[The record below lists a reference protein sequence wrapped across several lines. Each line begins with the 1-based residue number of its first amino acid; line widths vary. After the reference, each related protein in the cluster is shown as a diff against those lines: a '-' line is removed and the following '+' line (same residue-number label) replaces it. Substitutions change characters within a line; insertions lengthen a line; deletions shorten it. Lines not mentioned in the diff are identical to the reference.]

1 MKDADVR
8 NEIIATNSA
17 DAAPQPNAI
26 NRRDLLVGTA
36 GVVALTS
43 AIAAQSA
50 AAAQA
55 PASPAPAGPAAAQRP
70 VGPERPVGPLR
81 PAGPPAGGRGAI
93 VPAGS
98 VTFNTVITKLKEG
111 KQIFSNTIMQ
121 PDLEAA
127 KKACEGQDFI
137 WIEMQHSRLTW
148 REAED
153 LIRVIAQAGC
163 IPFVRVPSA
172 NAGDIQK
179 ATDSGALGIIIP
191 MVDTIEE
198 ARRAVMYAKWPIG
211 SRDNPNTK
219 PWGHRSSGGGQFN
232 QLWGPAYQSNAN
244 NNILVMIQI
253 ENPQGVGLIDTILEE
268 VAGIDIVMVASN
280 DFGWQ
285 AGDRDGDESYNA
297 REKLVREA
305 VLKHGKILSGPSSWQ
320 NRPGYRLFQGRRN
333 AANTGYD
340 ATGNRVE

>member
-1 MKDADVR
+1 MKNTDVG
-8 NEIIATNSA
+8 NENIAT
-17 DAAPQPNAI
+17 APAPLPNAI
-26 NRRDLLVGTA
+26 NRRELLVGTV
-36 GVVALTS
+36 GVIALTS
-43 AIAAQSA
+43 AITAQTS

-55 PASPAPAGPAAAQRP
+55 PAQAPAGPP
-70 VGPERPVGPLR
+70 
-81 PAGPPAGGRGAI
+81 GGRGPI
-93 VPAGS
+93 IPAGS

-148 REAED
+148 RETED

-163 IPFVRVPSA
+163 IPFVRVPNA
-172 NAGDIQK
+172 NKGDIQK
-179 ATDSGALGIIIP
+179 ATDAGALGIIIP

-198 ARRAVMYAKWPIG
+198 ARNAVLFAKWPIG

-219 PWGHRSSGGGQFN
+219 PWGHRSSGGGQFT

-244 NNILVMIQI
+244 NNILIMIQI

-268 VAGIDIVMVASN
+268 VPGIDIVMVASN

-297 REKLVREA
+297 REKIVREA

-320 NRPGYRLFQGRRN
+320 NRPGYRLFQGRRS
-333 AANTGYD
+333 ATNTGYD
-340 ATGNRVE
+340 STGNRTE

>member
-1 MKDADVR
+1 MKDTDVG
-8 NEIIATNSA
+8 NEIIATGSP
-17 DAAPQPNAI
+17 DPVPQPNAI

-36 GVVALTS
+36 GVVALAS
-43 AIAAQSA
+43 AITAQTS

-55 PASPAPAGPAAAQRP
+55 PPPAPPGPGAGQRP
-70 VGPERPVGPLR
+70 PG
-81 PAGPPAGGRGAI
+81 GPPGGGGRGAI

-127 KKACEGQDFI
+127 KAACEGQDFI

-148 REAED
+148 RETED

-172 NAGDIQK
+172 NKGDIQR
-179 ATDSGALGIIIP
+179 ATDAGALGIIVP
-191 MVDTIEE
+191 MVDTVEE
-198 ARRAVMYAKWPIG
+198 ARNAVMFAKWPIG

-232 QLWGPAYQSNAN
+232 QLWGPAYQTNAN
-244 NNILVMIQI
+244 NNILIMIQI
-253 ENPQGVGLIDTILEE
+253 ENPQGVGMIDTILEE
-268 VAGIDIVMVASN
+268 VPGIDIVMVASN

-297 REKLVREA
+297 REKIVREA
-305 VLKHGKILSGPSSWQ
+305 VLKHGKILSGPSNWQ
-320 NRPGYRLFQGRRN
+320 TRPGYRLFQGRRS
-333 AANTGYD
+333 ATNTGYD
-340 ATGNRVE
+340 ASGNRIE

>member
-1 MKDADVR
+1 MKDTDVG
-8 NEIIATNSA
+8 NENIAT
-17 DAAPQPNAI
+17 DFPGPVPQPNAI
-26 NRRDLLVGTA
+26 KRRDVLVGTA
-36 GVVALTS
+36 GVMALTA
-43 AIAAQSA
+43 AITAQTS

-55 PASPAPAGPAAAQRP
+55 PSSPAPVPTGPGAAPRP
-70 VGPERPVGPLR
+70 
-81 PAGPPAGGRGAI
+81 GPPGSGRGAI

-111 KQIFSNTIMQ
+111 RQIFSNTILQ

-179 ATDSGALGIIIP
+179 ATDAGALGIIIP

-219 PWGHRSSGGGQFN
+219 PWGHRSSGGGQFT

-244 NNILVMIQI
+244 NNILIMLQI

-268 VAGIDIVMVASN
+268 VPGIDIVMVASN

-333 AANTGYD
+333 ASNTGYD

>member
-1 MKDADVR
+1 MKDTDVG
-8 NEIIATNSA
+8 NEIVATAPSER
-17 DAAPQPNAI
+17 AAQSNAI
-26 NRRDLLVGTA
+26 NRRELLVGTA
-36 GVVALTS
+36 GVAALTA
-43 AIAAQSA
+43 AIIAPTS

-55 PASPAPAGPAAAQRP
+55 PASSAAVPPAPGAAP
-70 VGPERPVGPLR
+70 R
-81 PAGPPAGGRGAI
+81 PAGPPVGGRGPV
-93 VPAGS
+93 VPAGT
-98 VTFNTVITKLKEG
+98 VTFNTVITKLAQG
-111 KQIFSNTIMQ
+111 KQIFSNTILQ
-121 PDLEAA
+121 PDLDAA

-163 IPFVRVPSA
+163 IPFVRVSSA
-172 NAGDIQK
+172 NRGDIQK
-179 ATDSGALGIIIP
+179 ATDAGALGVIIP

-198 ARRAVMYAKWPIG
+198 ARNAVLYAKWPIG

-219 PWGHRSSGGGQFN
+219 PWGHRSSGGGQFT

-244 NNILVMIQI
+244 NNILIMIQI
-253 ENPQGVGLIDTILEE
+253 ENPQGVGMIDTILEE
-268 VAGIDIVMVASN
+268 VPGIDIVMVASN

-305 VLKHGKILSGPSSWQ
+305 VLKHGKILSGPSNWQ
-320 NRPGYRLFQGRRN
+320 NRAGYRLFQGRRS
-333 AANTGYD
+333 ATNTGYD
-340 ATGNRVE
+340 NTGNRIE

>member
-1 MKDADVR
+1 MKDTDGG
-8 NEIIATNSA
+8 NENIATGIPDPVA
-17 DAAPQPNAI
+17 QPNAL

-36 GVVALTS
+36 GVVALTA
-43 AIAAQSA
+43 AITAQTS

-55 PASPAPAGPAAAQRP
+55 PSSPAPVPPGPGTAQ
-70 VGPERPVGPLR
+70 R
-81 PAGPPAGGRGAI
+81 PAGPPGSGRAI
-93 VPAGS
+93 IPAGS
-98 VTFNTVITKLKEG
+98 VTFNTVITKLKDG
-111 KQIFSNTIMQ
+111 KQIFSNTILQ

-179 ATDSGALGIIIP
+179 ATDAGALGIIIP

>member
-1 MKDADVR
+1 MKDTDAG
-8 NEIIATNSA
+8 NENIATGIPDPVA
-17 DAAPQPNAI
+17 QPNAL

-36 GVVALTS
+36 GVVALTA
-43 AIAAQSA
+43 AITAQTS

-55 PASPAPAGPAAAQRP
+55 PSSPAPVPAGPGAAQ
-70 VGPERPVGPLR
+70 R
-81 PAGPPAGGRGAI
+81 PAGPPGSGRGAI
-93 VPAGS
+93 IPAGS

-111 KQIFSNTIMQ
+111 KQIFSNTILQ
-121 PDLEAA
+121 PDLESA

-268 VAGIDIVMVASN
+268 VPGIDIVMVASN
-280 DFGWQ
+280 DFGFQ

-297 REKLVREA
+297 REKTVREA
-305 VLKHGKILSGPSSWQ
+305 VLKHGKILAGPSNWQ
-320 NRPGYRLFQGRRN
+320 TRPGYRLFQGRRN
-333 AANTGYD
+333 ATNTGYD
-340 ATGNRVE
+340 NTGNRIE

>member
-1 MKDADVR
+1 MKDTDAG
-8 NEIIATNSA
+8 NENIATGIPDPVA
-17 DAAPQPNAI
+17 QPNAL

-36 GVVALTS
+36 GVVALTA
-43 AIAAQSA
+43 AITAQTS

-55 PASPAPAGPAAAQRP
+55 PSSPAPVPPGPGTAQ
-70 VGPERPVGPLR
+70 R
-81 PAGPPAGGRGAI
+81 PAGPPGSGRAI
-93 VPAGS
+93 IPAGS

-111 KQIFSNTIMQ
+111 KQIFSNTILQ

-179 ATDSGALGIIIP
+179 ATDAGALGIIIP
-191 MVDTIEE
+191 MVDSIEE